1 MHNLCITYF
10 PLLADSK
17 SARYSTETVT
27 TFINITTTV
36 VEPPSKAKRTP
47 RADAN
52 GDGDIAK
59 RQMISPSGT
68 VTTITITKTIMATA
82 SVCPANYT
90 QCGPDCKDL
99 QNNNNNCGHCTL
111 GVSFLLLDSIT
122 A

>member
-52 GDGDIAK
+52 GGGDIDK
-59 RQMISPSGT
+59 RQIVSPSVT
-68 VTTITITKTIMATA
+68 VTTITVTETIIATA
-82 SVCPANYT
+82 SVCPASYT
-90 QCGPDCKDL
+90 QCGPDCKNL
-99 QNNNNNCGHCTL
+99 QNDPNNCDHCTL